1 MDTSSTIHVLDGCYK
16 CRGFNVIREH
26 NISISV
32 TIRKRFDN
40 HDYMDTQHSGRGLA
54 MGDLDG
60 DGDADIVFSNNV
72 EPAAIVENQ
81 TEQTGINIRVK
92 LIGTQNNR
100 DAIGCSVTLHC
111 STGKLLR
118 MTKGGA
124 SYLSQ
129 NDKQLHWALPSDA
142 TIDRLSINWPNGHVQ
157 EITDVPTDKPLVV
170 IQPTPVTSVATT
182 TQ

>member
-1 MDTSSTIHVLDGCYK
+1 MNEVNKQSNYRKFV
-16 CRGFNVIREH
+16 
-26 NISISV
+26 
-32 TIRKRFDN
+32 RKRFDN

-81 TEQTGINIRVK
+81 TEQSGNNIRVK
-92 LIGTQNNR
+92 LIGTNNNR
-100 DAIGCSVTLHC
+100 DAIGCGVTLHC

-129 NDKQLHWALPSDA
+129 NDKQLHWSIPSDA
-142 TIDRLSINWPNGHVQ
+142 TIEYLSIKWPNGHIQKVK
-157 EITDVPTDKPLVV
+157 DVPTDKPLVV
-170 IQPTPVTSVATT
+170 IQPTPTITVVAT
-182 TQ
+182 Q